1 MQNIAARYNPY
12 IFLDRNR
19 ERTVVYYGRVS
30 TEHEAQLAA
39 LENQLQWYDD
49 QTERHSNWN
58 VLQKYID
65 EGITGT
71 QAKKRPAFL
80 RMLEDARAG
89 KFDLIVTRE
98 VCRFA
103 RNTVDTLVTT
113 RELKNLGIEVYFVE
127 DNIWTMD
134 GDGELRLT
142 IMATLAQEESRKV
155 SERVRAGQ
163 KISREN
169 GVLYGNGN
177 IIGYDR
183 VGSTYVI
190 NEEQAETVRIIFDLY
205 LQGAGQTKIAKELCR
220 LGRKDG
226 HGQVSWSASKIG
238 RILHNATYK
247 GYNCYL
253 KSFSNNY
260 LEQKRIKNL
269 DEETYMYVKG
279 DFEPIVSEE
288 IWDKCSEI
296 RKARTTKMIVNKG
309 ERTYGKKSTQDVWLR
324 KLRCSCGSTFRKN
337 KWRTNKRGDEV
348 FGYQCYN
355 QVNNGSKAFR
365 EKNGLD
371 TEGYCDIRM
380 VGDWKLEIMAKKIFE
395 GIWTEQERKDAI
407 LEVYRLLN
415 EYYQSDTK
423 NNQAAASALEGK
435 IARLKNKIDNLI
447 SMRADGEITK
457 EEFKSLKDTTEAE
470 LNKYMEEK
478 ARMSELS
485 NSESG
490 MEFDTEK
497 IRAVLE
503 EALDFSKPKLDD
515 SIIEKFVSQIIPVDN
530 CRYRWDLNFLP
541 NETQSLVCKVEGR
554 KNHADA
560 TIEEGSEDEDESP
573 RTYVL
578 SMDYSN
584 ISVTAK
590 NAYQSYVLHIQ
601 KIVQIAGKIA
611 GLVVR
616 EGGNAR
622 PLGDGLTQQSGG
634 LNPGGWDIE
643 NVVALSFQTAQHGMT
658 HLGLSLPTH
667 TSDKDGGGVVGA
679 MLIEVLDEDIPAH
692 QGAAERRDGRALLGR
707 GGLRRE
713 QGLEKPVQSI
723 ILTVWIPDTPNVQ
736 LVGHKLSAL
745 AVGLVFCAVGVDQQR
760 LPGIGFVF
768 RFLGQLHQGEI
779 GTVLTAG
786 VQHLYHPVGGQ
797 GTAQKEDRPGA
808 KDGGQGFR

>member
-1 MQNIAARYNPY
+1 MQNAAARYNPY

-30 TEHEAQLAA
+30 TEHEAQLSA

-49 QTERHSNWN
+49 QTARHSNWN
-58 VLQKYID
+58 VQRKYID

-80 RMLEDARAG
+80 EMLEDARAG

-183 VGSTYVI
+183 VDGSYVI
-190 NEEQAETVRIIFDLY
+190 NEEQAETVRIIFDMY

-226 HGQVSWSASKIG
+226 HGQVSWTASKIS
-238 RILHNATYK
+238 RILRNATYK
-247 GYNCYL
+247 GYNCYM

-269 DEETYMYVKG
+269 DEETYLYVKG
-279 DFEPIVSEE
+279 NFEPIIPEE
-288 IWDKCSEI
+288 VWDKCSEI
-296 RKARTTKMIVNKG
+296 RKSKTTKMIVNKG
-309 ERTYGKKSTQDVWLR
+309 ERTYGKKASQDVWLR

-355 QVNNGSKAFR
+355 QVNNGSKGFR

-395 GIWTEQERKDAI
+395 GIWTDRKEAVM
-407 LEVYRLLN
+407 EVYRLLN
-415 EYYQSDTK
+415 ENYQSNIKDNRITI
-423 NNQAAASALEGK
+423 SALEGK

-447 SMRADGEITK
+447 NMRADGEITK
-457 EEFKSLKDTTEAE
+457 EEFKSLKDTTEME

-478 ARMSELS
+478 AQIKDFSDDVNGVEIDM
-485 NSESG
+485 
-490 MEFDTEK
+490 EK
-497 IRAVLE
+497 IEGVLNE
-503 EALDFSKPKLDD
+503 CLDFSKPKICD
-515 SIIEKFVSQIIPVDN
+515 SIIDKFVSQIIPVDN

-541 NETQSLVCKVEGR
+541 DGTQSLFCRVEGR
-554 KNHADA
+554 KNKGNA
-560 TIEEGSEDEDESP
+560 IVEDEGESP
-573 RTYVL
+573 HTYIFGTA
-578 SMDYSN
+578 YSN
-584 ISVTAK
+584 INKTAK
-590 NAYQSYVLHIQ
+590 NAYQSYVQHRQLSMR
-601 KIVQIAGKIA
+601 K
-611 GLVVR
+611 
-616 EGGNAR
+616 
-622 PLGDGLTQQSGG
+622 G
-634 LNPGGWDIE
+634 LN
-643 NVVALSFQTAQHGMT
+643 
-658 HLGLSLPTH
+658 
-667 TSDKDGGGVVGA
+667 
-679 MLIEVLDEDIPAH
+679 
-692 QGAAERRDGRALLGR
+692 
-707 GGLRRE
+707 
-713 QGLEKPVQSI
+713 
-723 ILTVWIPDTPNVQ
+723 
-736 LVGHKLSAL
+736 AL
-745 AVGLVFCAVGVDQQR
+745 ADC
-760 LPGIGFVF
+760 
-768 RFLGQLHQGEI
+768 
-779 GTVLTAG
+779 
-786 VQHLYHPVGGQ
+786 
-797 GTAQKEDRPGA
+797 K
-808 KDGGQGFR
+808 K

>member
-1 MQNIAARYNPY
+1 MQNMAARYNPY
-12 IFLDRNR
+12 TFLDKNR

-49 QTERHSNWN
+49 QTARHSNWN

-80 RMLEDARAG
+80 QMLEDARAG

-183 VGSTYVI
+183 VDGNYVI
-190 NEEQAETVRIIFDLY
+190 NEEQAETVRIIFDMY

-238 RILHNATYK
+238 RILRNGTYK

-269 DEETYMYVKG
+269 DEESYMYVKG
-279 DFEPIVSEE
+279 DFEPIIPEE

-296 RKARTTKMIVNKG
+296 RKSRTTKMIVNKG
-309 ERTYGKKSTQDVWLR
+309 ERTYGKKSSQDVWLR

-355 QVNNGSKAFR
+355 QVNNGSKGFR

-395 GIWTEQERKDAI
+395 GIWRERKDAV

-415 EYYQSDTK
+415 ENYQSNTK
-423 NNQAAASALEGK
+423 NNQAAISALDGK
-435 IARLKNKIDNLI
+435 IVRLKNKIDNLI

-457 EEFKSLKDTTEAE
+457 EEFKSLKDTTEKE
-470 LNKYMEEK
+470 LNKYIEEK
-478 ARMSELS
+478 TQMMELPDDT
-485 NSESG
+485 SG
-490 MEFDTEK
+490 LELDMEK
-497 IRAVLE
+497 IKEILDE
-503 EALDFSKPKLDD
+503 CLDFSKPKIDD
-515 SIIEKFVSQIIPVDN
+515 SIIDKFVSQIIPVDN
-530 CRYRWDLNFLP
+530 HRYRWDLNFLP
-541 NETQSLVCKVEGR
+541 DGTQSLLCRVEGR

-560 TIEEGSEDEDESP
+560 IIEDEDESP
-573 RTYVL
+573 HTYVF
-578 SMDYSN
+578 SVAYSS
-584 ISVTAK
+584 ISKTAK
-590 NAYQSYVLHIQ
+590 NAYQSYV
-601 KIVQIAGKIA
+601 
-611 GLVVR
+611 
-616 EGGNAR
+616 
-622 PLGDGLTQQSGG
+622 
-634 LNPGGWDIE
+634 
-643 NVVALSFQTAQHGMT
+643 QHR
-658 HLGLSLPTH
+658 
-667 TSDKDGGGVVGA
+667 
-679 MLIEVLDEDIPAH
+679 
-692 QGAAERRDGRALLGR
+692 QLL
-707 GGLRRE
+707 
-713 QGLEKPVQSI
+713 
-723 ILTVWIPDTPNVQ
+723 
-736 LVGHKLSAL
+736 
-745 AVGLVFCAVGVDQQR
+745 QQR
-760 LPGIGFVF
+760 M
-768 RFLGQLHQGEI
+768 H
-779 GTVLTAG
+779 
-786 VQHLYHPVGGQ
+786 
-797 GTAQKEDRPGA
+797 KE
-808 KDGGQGFR
+808 

>member
-1 MQNIAARYNPY
+1 MQNIAARHNPY

-288 IWDKCSEI
+288 VWDKCSEI

-395 GIWTEQERKDAI
+395 GIWTEQERRDAI

-423 NNQAAASALEGK
+423 NNQAAVSALEGK

-457 EEFKSLKDTTEAE
+457 EEFRSLKDTTESE

-478 ARMSELS
+478 SRMDELS
-485 NSESG
+485 DSEDG
-490 MEFDTEK
+490 IEFDTEK

-503 EALDFSKPKLDD
+503 ETLDFSNPKLDD
-515 SIIEKFVSQIIPVDN
+515 SIIDKFVSQIIPVDN

-554 KNHADA
+554 KNHANA
-560 TIEEGSEDEDESP
+560 TIEDENEDEDESP

-590 NAYQSYVLHIQ
+590 NAYQSYVLHRRLLHRNRRKPFWTSVI
-601 KIVQIAGKIA
+601 
-611 GLVVR
+611 
-616 EGGNAR
+616 
-622 PLGDGLTQQSGG
+622 
-634 LNPGGWDIE
+634 
-643 NVVALSFQTAQHGMT
+643 SFEEA
-658 HLGLSLPTH
+658 
-667 TSDKDGGGVVGA
+667 
-679 MLIEVLDEDIPAH
+679 
-692 QGAAERRDGRALLGR
+692 
-707 GGLRRE
+707 
-713 QGLEKPVQSI
+713 
-723 ILTVWIPDTPNVQ
+723 
-736 LVGHKLSAL
+736 
-745 AVGLVFCAVGVDQQR
+745 LVF
-760 LPGIGFVF
+760 L
-768 RFLGQLHQGEI
+768 
-779 GTVLTAG
+779 
-786 VQHLYHPVGGQ
+786 
-797 GTAQKEDRPGA
+797 
-808 KDGGQGFR
+808 

>member
-1 MQNIAARYNPY
+1 MQNIMTRLNPY
-12 IFLDRNR
+12 ILLDRNR

-39 LENQLQWYDD
+39 LENQLQWYDE
-49 QTERHSNWN
+49 QTARHSNWN
-58 VLQKYID
+58 VLRKYID

-80 RMLEDARAG
+80 EMLEDARAG

-205 LQGAGQTKIAKELCR
+205 LHGAGQSKIAKELCR

-279 DFEPIVSEE
+279 DFEPIISEE
-288 IWDKCSEI
+288 IWDKCNEI
-296 RKARTTKMIVNKG
+296 RKLRTTKMIVNKK
-309 ERTYGKKSTQDVWLR
+309 ERTYGKRATQDVWLR

-337 KWRTNKRGDEV
+337 KWRTNKRGDVV

-395 GIWTEQERKDAI
+395 GIWTEQERKEAVI
-407 LEVYRLLN
+407 EVYSLLN
-415 EYYQSDTK
+415 ECCQSDTK
-423 NNQAAASALEGK
+423 KTQAVVSALEGK

-457 EEFKSLKDTTEAE
+457 AEFKSLKDTTEAE
-470 LNKYMEEK
+470 LHKYMEEK
-478 ARMSELS
+478 LQAEASADGGNRT
-485 NSESG
+485 
-490 MEFDTEK
+490 EFDIEQIK
-497 IRAVLE
+497 NVLE
-503 EALDFSKPKLDD
+503 EVLDFSKSKIDD
-515 SIIEKFVSQIIPVDN
+515 SIIDKFVSQIIPVDN

-541 NETQSLVCKVEGR
+541 NGTQSISCKVEGR
-554 KNHADA
+554 KNHAS
-560 TIEEGSEDEDESP
+560 ISIEDEDESP
-573 RTYVL
+573 RTYIL
-578 SMDYSN
+578 SMDYGN
-584 ISVTAK
+584 ISKTAK
-590 NAYQSYVLHIQ
+590 NAYQSYVQHRQLSTMQ
-601 KIVQIAGKIA
+601 
-611 GLVVR
+611 
-616 EGGNAR
+616 
-622 PLGDGLTQQSGG
+622 
-634 LNPGGWDIE
+634 E
-643 NVVALSFQTAQHGMT
+643 N
-658 HLGLSLPTH
+658 
-667 TSDKDGGGVVGA
+667 
-679 MLIEVLDEDIPAH
+679 
-692 QGAAERRDGRALLGR
+692 RR
-707 GGLRRE
+707 
-713 QGLEKPVQSI
+713 
-723 ILTVWIPDTPNVQ
+723 
-736 LVGHKLSAL
+736 
-745 AVGLVFCAVGVDQQR
+745 
-760 LPGIGFVF
+760 
-768 RFLGQLHQGEI
+768 
-779 GTVLTAG
+779 
-786 VQHLYHPVGGQ
+786 
-797 GTAQKEDRPGA
+797 
-808 KDGGQGFR
+808 

>member
-12 IFLDRNR
+12 ILLDRNR

-49 QTERHSNWN
+49 QTARHNNWN
-58 VLQKYID
+58 VLRKYID

-80 RMLEDARAG
+80 EMLEDARAG

-163 KISREN
+163 KISRDK

-183 VGSTYVI
+183 VNGTYVI
-190 NEEQAETVRIIFDLY
+190 NEEQAETVRMIFDMY

-226 HGQVSWSASKIG
+226 HGQVSWAASKVG

-260 LEQKRIKNL
+260 LEQKRVKNL

-288 IWDKCSEI
+288 IWNKCSEI
-296 RKARTTKMIVNKG
+296 RKSRTTKMIVNKG
-309 ERTYGKKSTQDVWLR
+309 ERTYGKKASQDVWLR

-337 KWRTNKRGDEV
+337 KWRTNQRGDEV

-355 QVNNGSKAFR
+355 QVNNGSKGFR
-365 EKNGLD
+365 EKNGLNTD
-371 TEGYCDIRM
+371 GYCDIRM

-395 GIWTEQERKDAI
+395 GIWIDRKEAV

-415 EYYQSDTK
+415 ENFQSGNK
-423 NNQAAASALEGK
+423 NSQATLSVLEGK

-457 EEFKSLKDTTEAE
+457 DEFKSLKDATETE
-470 LNKYMEEK
+470 LSKYMEE
-478 ARMSELS
+478 RNQIQSLTDETG
-485 NSESG
+485 G
-490 MEFDTEK
+490 MELDM
-497 IRAVLE
+497 E
-503 EALDFSKPKLDD
+503 EIKATLDMCLDFSKPKIDE
-515 SIIEKFVSQIIPVDN
+515 SIVDKFVSQIIPVDN

-541 NETQSLVCKVEGR
+541 EDTQSLYCRVEGR

-560 TIEEGSEDEDESP
+560 IVDDEDESP
-573 RTYVL
+573 HTYIF

-584 ISVTAK
+584 IGKTAK
-590 NAYQSYVLHIQ
+590 NAYQSYALHR
-601 KIVQIAGKIA
+601 
-611 GLVVR
+611 LLSR
-616 EGGNAR
+616 TEGF
-622 PLGDGLTQQSGG
+622 
-634 LNPGGWDIE
+634 E
-643 NVVALSFQTAQHGMT
+643 
-658 HLGLSLPTH
+658 
-667 TSDKDGGGVVGA
+667 
-679 MLIEVLDEDIPAH
+679 
-692 QGAAERRDGRALLGR
+692 
-707 GGLRRE
+707 
-713 QGLEKPVQSI
+713 
-723 ILTVWIPDTPNVQ
+723 
-736 LVGHKLSAL
+736 
-745 AVGLVFCAVGVDQQR
+745 R
-760 LPGIGFVF
+760 LPQV
-768 RFLGQLHQGEI
+768 RN
-779 GTVLTAG
+779 
-786 VQHLYHPVGGQ
+786 LYCDH
-797 GTAQKEDRPGA
+797 
-808 KDGGQGFR
+808 

>member
-601 KIVQIAGKIA
+601 KLQ
-611 GLVVR
+611 
-616 EGGNAR
+616 
-622 PLGDGLTQQSGG
+622 P
-634 LNPGGWDIE
+634 E
-643 NVVALSFQTAQHGMT
+643 NRFRSV
-658 HLGLSLPTH
+658 
-667 TSDKDGGGVVGA
+667 GVVGHGETVA
-679 MLIEVLDEDIPAH
+679 DDFRLSLH
-692 QGAAERRDGRALLGR
+692 KGS
-707 GGLRRE
+707 
-713 QGLEKPVQSI
+713 VQ
-723 ILTVWIPDTPNVQ
+723 
-736 LVGHKLSAL
+736 KKR
-745 AVGLVFCAVGVDQQR
+745 AVGKMNPIRLRGKILRQRRQFHQFHNVADFAGNVADRTAFQLLKNLSPQGQLIGHTAFGREKSPVCEDDLVR
-760 LPGIGFVF
+760 LQELLTKQGFVDTF
-768 RFLGQLHQGEI
+768 SIEPDG
-779 GTVLTAG
+779 
-786 VQHLYHPVGGQ
+786 HPV
-797 GTAQKEDRPGA
+797 KLRFVFHRHRPPFSACPAVPPNRQSGHPCSA
-808 KDGGQGFR
+808 FPRFSPAVPVRRQ

>member
-1 MQNIAARYNPY
+1 MQNIAARQNPY

-49 QTERHSNWN
+49 QTARHNNWN
-58 VLQKYID
+58 VLRKYID

-80 RMLEDARAG
+80 EMLEDARAG

-183 VGSTYVI
+183 VDGNYVI
-190 NEEQAETVRIIFDLY
+190 NEEQAETVRIIFDMY

-226 HGQVSWSASKIG
+226 HGQVSWAASKIG
-238 RILHNATYK
+238 RILRNATYK

-279 DFEPIVSEE
+279 NFEPIISEE
-288 IWDKCSEI
+288 VWDKCNEI
-296 RKARTTKMIVNKG
+296 RKSRTTKMIVNKG
-309 ERTYGKKSTQDVWLR
+309 ERTFGKKSSQDVWLR

-355 QVNNGSKAFR
+355 QVNNGSKGFR

-395 GIWTEQERKDAI
+395 GIWTERKDAV

-415 EYYQSDTK
+415 ENYQSDTK
-423 NNQAAASALEGK
+423 TNQAAISALEGK
-435 IARLKNKIDNLI
+435 ISRLKNKIDNLI

-457 EEFKSLKDTTEAE
+457 EEFKSLKDATETE
-470 LNKYMEEK
+470 LHKYMEEK
-478 ARMSELS
+478 AQMEDLS
-485 NSESG
+485 DDVKGIRFDIES
-490 MEFDTEK
+490 
-497 IRAVLE
+497 IRAVLDE
-503 EALDFSKPKLDD
+503 CLDFSKPKIDD
-515 SIIEKFVSQIIPVDN
+515 SIIDKFVSQIIPVDN

-541 NETQSLVCKVEGR
+541 DGTQSIICRVEGR

-560 TIEEGSEDEDESP
+560 IVEDEDESP
-573 RTYVL
+573 HTYVF
-578 SMDYSN
+578 SAAYSN
-584 ISVTAK
+584 ISKTAK
-590 NAYQSYVLHIQ
+590 NAYQSYVQHRQQLI
-601 KIVQIAGKIA
+601 ISSTLAE
-611 GLVVR
+611 VV
-616 EGGNAR
+616 
-622 PLGDGLTQQSGG
+622 
-634 LNPGGWDIE
+634 
-643 NVVALSFQTAQHGMT
+643 V
-658 HLGLSLPTH
+658 
-667 TSDKDGGGVVGA
+667 K
-679 MLIEVLDEDIPAH
+679 
-692 QGAAERRDGRALLGR
+692 
-707 GGLRRE
+707 
-713 QGLEKPVQSI
+713 
-723 ILTVWIPDTPNVQ
+723 
-736 LVGHKLSAL
+736 
-745 AVGLVFCAVGVDQQR
+745 
-760 LPGIGFVF
+760 
-768 RFLGQLHQGEI
+768 
-779 GTVLTAG
+779 
-786 VQHLYHPVGGQ
+786 
-797 GTAQKEDRPGA
+797 
-808 KDGGQGFR
+808 

>member
-1 MQNIAARYNPY
+1 MQNIAARHNPY
-12 IFLDRNR
+12 IFLDKNR

-190 NEEQAETVRIIFDLY
+190 NEEQAETVRMIFDLY

-288 IWDKCSEI
+288 VWNKCSEI

-395 GIWTEQERKDAI
+395 GIWSEQERKNAI

-415 EYYQSDTK
+415 EHYQSDTK

-478 ARMSELS
+478 SRLSELS
-485 NSESG
+485 DSESG
-490 MEFDTEK
+490 MEFDIEK

-515 SIIEKFVSQIIPVDN
+515 SVIEKFVSQIIPVDN

-554 KNHADA
+554 KNHANA
-560 TIEEGSEDEDESP
+560 TIEEGNEDEDESP

-590 NAYQSYVLHIQ
+590 NAYQSYVLH
-601 KIVQIAGKIA
+601 
-611 GLVVR
+611 R
-616 EGGNAR
+616 
-622 PLGDGLTQQSGG
+622 
-634 LNPGGWDIE
+634 
-643 NVVALSFQTAQHGMT
+643 
-658 HLGLSLPTH
+658 
-667 TSDKDGGGVVGA
+667 
-679 MLIEVLDEDIPAH
+679 
-692 QGAAERRDGRALLGR
+692 
-707 GGLRRE
+707 
-713 QGLEKPVQSI
+713 
-723 ILTVWIPDTPNVQ
+723 
-736 LVGHKLSAL
+736 
-745 AVGLVFCAVGVDQQR
+745 QR
-760 LPGIGFVF
+760 L
-768 RFLGQLHQGEI
+768 R
-779 GTVLTAG
+779 
-786 VQHLYHPVGGQ
+786 
-797 GTAQKEDRPGA
+797 QKENRLQVYVFYDTCCKKGECT
-808 KDGGQGFR
+808 GFYGT